1 MNTVVAPQ
9 TETKSPPAAAA
20 PSANYLSL
28 NPIDFENHF
37 AQTPFLIEHSL
48 RDHPLFQLDRIVE
61 LTRTLPEECIEYNAG
76 KLPISLDSELTPRNG
91 LSPEETVRRIE
102 ECESW
107 MVLKY
112 VEKDP
117 EYRELLNACLDQLR
131 PYTESIAS
139 GMTQAQAFVFV
150 TSPGS
155 VTPYHIDPEHNF
167 LLQIRGSKEVR
178 MLDGGDKSIL
188 NDEDL
193 EHFYSDRG
201 RNLQLKPE
209 HNDSGWEFDLQS
221 GQGLHFPVTFP
232 HWVKNGD
239 AVSVSFSITFRTPD
253 LDRRR
258 ALYQINGS
266 LRQKGFFPWAVGK
279 NRLRDSLL
287 YSGFRA
293 QRRLKSLLGKG
304 SSR

>member
-1 MNTVVAPQ
+1 MNTVVASQ
-9 TETKSPPAAAA
+9 TETKSPPAAIV
-20 PSANYLSL
+20 PSKDFLSL

-37 AQTPFLIEHSL
+37 SRTPFLIDHSL
-48 RDHPLFQLDRIVE
+48 SDHPLFQLDRIVE
-61 LTRTLPEECIEYNAG
+61 LTKTLPEECIEFNAG
-76 KLPISLDSELTPRNG
+76 KLPISLDPGLTPRNG

-107 MVLKY
+107 IVLKY

-117 EYRELLNACLDQLR
+117 EYRKLLNACLDQLR
-131 PYTESIAS
+131 PYTESIAP

-178 MLDGGDKSIL
+178 MLDGGDPSIL
-188 NDEDL
+188 NEEEL

-209 HNDSGWEFDLQS
+209 HNDAGWKFDLQS
-221 GQGLHFPVTFP
+221 GKGLHFPVTFP

-258 ALYQINGS
+258 ALYQINSS
-266 LRQKGFFPWAVGK
+266 LRKKGFFPWPVGK
-279 NRLRDSLL
+279 NYLRDSLL

-293 QRRLKSLLGKG
+293 QRRFKAMLNKG
-304 SSR
+304 

>member
-1 MNTVVAPQ
+1 MKTVVAPQ
-9 TETKSPPAAAA
+9 PVTT
-20 PSANYLSL
+20 PSTVANASSENFLSL

-37 AQTPFLIEHSL
+37 ARTPFLIEHKL
-48 RDHPLFQLDRIVE
+48 CDHPLFQLDRIVE
-61 LTRTLPEECIEYNAG
+61 LTKSLPEECIEYNAG
-76 KLPISLDSELTPRNG
+76 KLPISLDPELTPRNG

-107 MVLKY
+107 IVLKY
-112 VEKDP
+112 VENDP
-117 EYRELLNACLDQLR
+117 EYRKLLDACLDQLR
-131 PYTESIAS
+131 PYTESITP

-167 LLQIRGSKEVR
+167 LLQIRGSKEIR
-178 MLDGGDKSIL
+178 MLDGRDESIL
-188 NDEDL
+188 NEEDL

-201 RNLQLKPE
+201 RNLQLNPE
-209 HNDSGWEFDLQS
+209 HNDAGWKFDLQP
-221 GQGLHFPVTFP
+221 GKGLHFPVTFP

-258 ALYQINGS
+258 ALHQMNRS
-266 LRQKGFFPWAVGK
+266 LREKGFSPWAVGN

-293 QRRLKSLLGKG
+293 QRRLKAMLKK
-304 SSR
+304 R